1 MNKKVLV
8 RIVALILAA
17 VMLLGIFAGIVSA
30 AETEGDSLSS
40 YDSSAE
46 FEAEDTE
53 IIIGNS
59 EHASVGIIGGADG
72 PTAIFVSGNP
82 GAVIAAVAVV
92 IAAIVI
98 TVVIIKKRKK

>member
-30 AETEGDSLSS
+30 AETEGDLSS

-59 EHASVGIIGGADG
+59 EYASVGIIGGADG
-72 PTAIFVSGNP
+72 PTAIFVFGNP